1 MEKKLSFHSTS
12 HLSLIAAQGGMRQ
25 PHRSSSLREQGG
37 VVCTR
42 AGKILSETWHY
53 HNQ

>member
-1 MEKKLSFHSTS
+1 MEKKLSLHSTS

-42 AGKILSETWHY
+42 AGKILTETWDY